1 MVDCRLKNTTVSP
14 QRIYYV
20 EENLHKLY
28 IKWKMNSYVVMS
40 VCKSVIKPLRCYLP
54 VSFFQTKKFQSVSII
69 EAK

>member
-1 MVDCRLKNTTVSP
+1 MVDCKLKNTTVSP

-40 VCKSVIKPLRCYLP
+40 VCKSVIKPLLLF
-54 VSFFQTKKFQSVSII
+54 VSFFQTKKFQSVSIL
-69 EAK
+69 ETK

>member
-1 MVDCRLKNTTVSP
+1 
-14 QRIYYV
+14 
-20 EENLHKLY
+20 
-28 IKWKMNSYVVMS
+28 MNSYVVMS